1 MDEKDIKILGRS
13 FQFALRV
20 MNVVEHL
27 PNNNRTRVLG
37 AQLLRAGTSVGAN
50 VEEAVGAYSKKDFTH
65 MMNIALKEARETH
78 YWLRLL
84 QSSDIVRSDRLDAII
99 GESVEIK
106 KILGAIVRTSRK
118 KNQEA
123 S

>member
-106 KILGAIVRTSRK
+106 KILGAIVRTSRR